1 MQPETLL
8 EAFTQFSQ
16 SEQSQA
22 NPKLIDNLRTTLRRY
37 ILPSYQFEEAELRDN
52 LEGCLDQVP
61 LPLFLGRASQFLE
74 TFSSSI
80 SQKSSSLRIS
90 SSSVSSYRSALLRFF
105 NWMQVQSWYDPA
117 PSNEIGEYAP
127 QISNGQTLAKARK
140 GGRKFNANPY
150 ALKEEELTPLLR
162 QQLEHLQNFWTKPG
176 TKERKGAAIKEQT
189 YRTYRTHI
197 LSNLGWLQN
206 IQGEKPEQLSL
217 ERVADL
223 EQLQAFIDWG
233 IQQKGN
239 SYGWAMN
246 ITQTVISVAK
256 WLYRKT
262 QHQDFRDIPQI
273 AALQDYCQTLREHYQ
288 QEKRECYPQESSRY
302 NHNKEQITP
311 KEGRQIVEYLR
322 QCCAPCNSVGI
333 QRSETA
339 ILKSW
344 ERYLIV
350 ALLAY
355 CPIRQREIR
364 LLEWQHSLFRKQDG
378 YWVHFDTKYSKTGV
392 AIDYLLPKNLTSDLD
407 EWLQQWRPK
416 IPTDHKLVFTRL
428 GSNRTPESL
437 GQPLTDRDISVLIS
451 LAIYRATSILFDK
464 PTHVTPQDLRQLG
477 LSHLKPISQLDQT
490 NPVGGSRLDVVR
502 QVQRVERHTDVVSAE
517 RTSAVK
523 VQQAKLQDSKN
534 AILGHVAAT
543 LGEVEQDSFFEST
556 TKPLDFLESKAP
568 EVSQLEN
575 AKPSRKKRSKKSK
588 LD

>member
-1 MQPETLL
+1 
-8 EAFTQFSQ
+8 
-16 SEQSQA
+16 
-22 NPKLIDNLRTTLRRY
+22 
-37 ILPSYQFEEAELRDN
+37 
-52 LEGCLDQVP
+52 
-61 LPLFLGRASQFLE
+61 
-74 TFSSSI
+74 
-80 SQKSSSLRIS
+80 
-90 SSSVSSYRSALLRFF
+90 
-105 NWMQVQSWYDPA
+105 MQVQSWYDPA
-117 PSNEIGEYAP
+117 PSKEIGEYAP

-150 ALKEEELTPLLR
+150 ALKEEELTPLLS

-176 TKERKGAAIKEQT
+176 INERKGAAIKEQT

-197 LSNLGWLQN
+197 LSYLGWLQN

-223 EQLQAFIDWG
+223 ERLQAFIDWG

-262 QHQDFRDIPQI
+262 QHKDFRDIPQI
-273 AALQDYCQTLREHYQ
+273 AALRDYCQTLREYY

-302 NHNKEQITP
+302 NHNQEQITP
-311 KEGRQIVEYLR
+311 EEGRQIVEYLR

-355 CPIRQREIR
+355 CPMRQREIR
-364 LLEWQHSLFRKQDG
+364 LLEWQRSLFRKQDG
-378 YWVHFDTKYSKTGV
+378 YWVQFDTKYKAGSKTGV

-437 GQPLTDRDISVLIS
+437 GQPLTDRDISDLIS
-451 LAIYRATSILFDK
+451 SAIYKATSILFNK
-464 PTHVTPQDLRQLG
+464 PTRVTPQSLRQLG

-490 NPVGGSRLDVVR
+490 TPVGGSSLDVVR
-502 QVQRVERHTDVVSAE
+502 QVQRVERHRDVASAE
-517 RTSAVK
+517 RTSAIKQVQQAKLQVK
-523 VQQAKLQDSKN
+523 EMQLKGKAMKNGAIRQVQQAKLQDCKN
-534 AILGHVAAT
+534 AILGHVAT
-543 LGEVEQDSFFEST
+543 IFGELEQDSFFEST
-556 TKPLDFLESKAP
+556 TEPNDFLESKAP
-568 EVSQLEN
+568 EVSQSEN